1 MWFLEKEG
9 EVGCLALD
17 EGCTSGRRVA
27 AENGSYRQID
37 AVGTRRVDGHGL
49 HDLGRSF
56 GVEEFLAV
64 VDEDADVRV
73 LREDQMRRLGRV
85 NGNVAVVH
93 DEGTDAVP

>member
-1 MWFLEKEG
+1 MRR
-9 EVGCLALD
+9 LALN

-27 AENGSYRQID
+27 AENGSHRQID

-73 LREDQMRRLGRV
+73 LGEDQMRCLCGV
-85 NGNVAVVH
+85 ESNVAIVH
-93 DEGTDAVP
+93 DEGTNAVP